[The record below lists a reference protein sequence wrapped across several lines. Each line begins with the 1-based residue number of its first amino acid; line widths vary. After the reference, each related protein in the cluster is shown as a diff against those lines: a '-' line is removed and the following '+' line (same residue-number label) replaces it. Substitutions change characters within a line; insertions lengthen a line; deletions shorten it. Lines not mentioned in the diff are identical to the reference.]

1 MSLDLRETQPPV
13 VAADQAGMADRNRR
27 LVLDLIKRT
36 GPTSRAAL
44 ARSITLSKPAI
55 SAIVEELIADG
66 FVADVGPD
74 TGSSRGRPGRLLCFL
89 PRSQF
94 VMGVHIGVRKSTV
107 RLADGSGAEVLD
119 LSADTPRG
127 TSAEQV
133 LTSVRRLAT
142 AAVGGAGIDA
152 SRVVRLT
159 VTVPGNVDTACGVC
173 HSAPNLGWT
182 EVDVRAHLEG
192 VVAGPVDV
200 LNDAQAAL
208 VAEVAEGAAK
218 GLQDVVLV
226 YAGTGVSAAVLLGGR
241 PYTGAS
247 GAVGE
252 IGHCRVDGATRQ
264 CDCGRV
270 GCLETVA
277 STSAVLRR
285 YSSAT
290 PGRAPTLTDVI
301 EAADHG
307 DLLAREILAE
317 VGCELGRA
325 TALLVNVL
333 NPSAVV
339 LTGSLADAGVHLV
352 QPWRETTAAAAL
364 STSLDVVQLRTAA
377 FGARAEL
384 RGAVLH
390 GLRRLGVP
398 A

>member
-1 MSLDLRETQPPV
+1 MSLDLREVPPPV

-44 ARSITLSKPAI
+44 ARAITLSKPAV

-66 FVADVGPD
+66 YVADVGPE
-74 TGSSRGRPGRLLCFL
+74 TGSSRGRPARLLCFV

-94 VMGVHIGVRKSTV
+94 VVGVHIGVRRSTV
-107 RLADGSGAEVLD
+107 RLTDGTGAKVLD
-119 LSADTPRG
+119 LSADTPRPA
-127 TSAEQV
+127 SAEQV
-133 LTSVRRLAT
+133 LSSVRRLVT
-142 AAVGGAGIDA
+142 AAVDGAGIDP

-159 VTVPGNVDTACGVC
+159 VTVPGKVDTATGVC
-173 HSAPNLGWT
+173 HAAPNLGWAV
-182 EVDVRAHLEG
+182 VDVRSALEG

-218 GLQDVVLV
+218 GLRDVVLV
-226 YAGTGVSAAVLLGGR
+226 YAGTGVSAAVLLNGR
-241 PYTGAS
+241 PYAGAS

-252 IGHCRVDGATRQ
+252 IGHCRVDGAADT
-264 CDCGRV
+264 CDCGRT

-285 YSSAT
+285 YPSPV
-290 PGRAPTLTDVI
+290 PGRATTLTDVI
-301 EAADHG
+301 EAADS
-307 DLLAREILAE
+307 DDPLARKVLAD
-317 VGCELGRA
+317 VGRELGRA

-339 LTGSLADAGVHLV
+339 LTGGLADAGPHMVG
-352 QPWRETTAAAAL
+352 PWREATAAAAL
-364 STSLDVVQLRTAA
+364 SSSLDVVQLRTAA

-384 RGAVLH
+384 RGTVLH
-390 GLRRLGVP
+390 GLRHLGV
-398 A
+398 AT